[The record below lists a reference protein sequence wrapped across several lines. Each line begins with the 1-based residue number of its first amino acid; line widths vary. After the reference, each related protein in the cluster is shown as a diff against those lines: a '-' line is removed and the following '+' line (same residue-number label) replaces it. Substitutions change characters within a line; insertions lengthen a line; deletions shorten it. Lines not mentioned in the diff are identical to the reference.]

1 MKYARKNKTVY
12 IVIKDGMVDEVWA
25 DCDVDVVV
33 CDRDCTIGDIKDEID
48 RFVAELPTIAHEVDI
63 F

>member
-1 MKYARKNKTVY
+1 
-12 IVIKDGMVDEVWA
+12 MVDEVWA